1 MKFKLQL
8 AYDGTG
14 YIGWQENGMGPSIEG
29 ELTQVLEKLCKGSFV
44 LEAASRTD
52 AGVHATG
59 QVVSLACG
67 SLRCSQ
73 ERLQISLNQLLPAP
87 IRVVAV
93 EEVEEHFHPSLD
105 AVGKEY
111 HYSLTLGPF
120 QLPHER
126 FTAWHC
132 RAPLDLNAMERAAKQ
147 LIGERDFAPFCNEG
161 HSHKTTVR
169 HLKRI
174 DLIPVGSIGLRIELE
189 ADRFLFRMAR
199 NLVGTLV
206 WIGRGRL
213 AIEGVVSAKARPETG
228 PTAPAHG
235 LTLVQVDYRTR
246 RCFAGQ
252 KTISEEESLSFSRA
266 EKSLLAS
273 ENVSQ

>member
-29 ELTQVLEKLCKGSFV
+29 ALSQVLKKLCKGPFT

-59 QVVSLACG
+59 QIVSLACD
-67 SLRCSQ
+67 SLRCCK

-87 IRVVAV
+87 IRLVAV
-93 EEVEEHFHPSLD
+93 EEVEERFHPSLD
-105 AVGKEY
+105 AIGKEY
-111 HYSLTLGPF
+111 HYSLSLGPY

-132 RAPLDLNAMERAAKQ
+132 RAPLNFDAMEKAAAE

-161 HSHKTTVR
+161 HNHKTTVR
-169 HLKRI
+169 HLKRVE
-174 DLIPVGSIGLRIELE
+174 LIQLGSRGLRIELE

-213 AIEGVVSAKARPETG
+213 TIEEVVNARRRQETG

-235 LTLVQVDYRTR
+235 LTLVRIDYLTM
-246 RCFAGQ
+246 
-252 KTISEEESLSFSRA
+252 
-266 EKSLLAS
+266 
-273 ENVSQ
+273 